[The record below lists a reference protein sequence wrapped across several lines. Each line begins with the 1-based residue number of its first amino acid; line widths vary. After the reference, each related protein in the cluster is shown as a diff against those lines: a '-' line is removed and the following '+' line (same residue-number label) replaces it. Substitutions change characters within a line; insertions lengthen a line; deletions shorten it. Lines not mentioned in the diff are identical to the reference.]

1 MLALALRG
9 TALRVVIISFDQIT
23 LGKAKCMLVRA
34 NRIYDQR
41 DICATKD
48 VRRFDMEPFF

>member
-9 TALRVVIISFDQIT
+9 TELRVVIISFDQIT